1 MRKTV
6 IIALLPAVAVLML
19 GHNPVSADQTTSA
32 TPKTEQ
38 ATVLR
43 IIDGDTL
50 SVRLRDRSI
59 ATVRLVGV
67 DTPETKKPGT
77 PVQCYGPE
85 ATKAATRL
93 AAGKTVTLEIDPVAG
108 DKDRYGRLLRH
119 VFIKKT
125 SMAVQLIKDGFGRAY
140 AYKNQRYS
148 YRAIHEQAEDKAQ
161 ASRKGLWLACSQS

>member
-1 MRKTV
+1 MRKSALT
-6 IIALLPAVAVLML
+6 ALLPLAAVLLL
-19 GHNPVSADQTTSA
+19 GSNQAFAGHVNAKPA
-32 TPKTEQ
+32 TEQ

-43 IIDGDTL
+43 VIDGDTL
-50 SVRLRDRSI
+50 SVRLRDRTT

-85 ATKAATRL
+85 ATKATTRL
-93 AAGKTVTLEIDPVAG
+93 AAGRTVTLEIDPVAG

-125 SMAVQLIKDGFGRAY
+125 SLALQLIKDGFGKAY

-148 YRAIHEQAEDKAQ
+148 YRAAHEQAEDQAQ
-161 ASRKGLWLACSQS
+161 AARKGLWSACN

>member
-1 MRKTV
+1 MRKSALTV
-6 IIALLPAVAVLML
+6 LLPLVAVLL
-19 GHNPVSADQTTSA
+19 PCTNPASASHTSA
-32 TPKTEQ
+32 TPATEQ

-43 IIDGDTL
+43 VIDGDTI
-50 SVRLRDRSI
+50 SVRLRNRTT

-77 PVQCYGPE
+77 PVQCYGLE
-85 ATKAATRL
+85 ATKATMRL
-93 AAGKTVTLEIDPVAG
+93 VAGKTVTLAIDPAAG

-125 SMAVQLIKDGFGRAY
+125 SLALQLIKDGFGTAY

-148 YRAIHEQAEDKAQ
+148 YRAAHEQAEDQAQ
-161 ASRKGLWLACSQS
+161 ASRKGLWSACN